1 MRHRCI
7 WCAHM
12 PTCSMCSPVCVGGG
26 GTLGVEGYISS
37 NLRIQFNSI
46 LVHDVLML
54 TVLVHDVLMVM
65 LLVRTYMMY

>member
-1 MRHRCI
+1 MHTCQLAV
-7 WCAHM
+7 CALL
-12 PTCSMCSPVCVGGG
+12 CVWGGG